1 MAETKRMRQ
10 VAELIKRNF
19 GTVLQSQGG
28 YIYGT
33 EAFVTVTE
41 VKMSPDFGI
50 ARIYLSVF
58 NIDDKH
64 NVILEMEQEY
74 SRLRQELG
82 NRLKRHV
89 RRIPNLQF
97 YLDDTLDEMY
107 RLNTL
112 FDGLDE
118 KKAFKIGDKMEE
130 EE

>member
-1 MAETKRMRQ
+1 MAETKRSRQ

-19 GTVLQSQGG
+19 GLVLQSEGA
-28 YIYGT
+28 YIYGA

-58 NIDDKH
+58 NIEDKQS
-64 NVILEMEQEY
+64 VILEMEDNY
-74 SRLRQELG
+74 SRLRQGLG
-82 NRLKRHV
+82 NRIKRHI

-107 RLNTL
+107 RLNDM
-112 FDGLDE
+112 FDGLHHTRQM
-118 KKAFKIGDKMEE
+118 GEE
-130 EE
+130 E